1 MAYIDEITILEKC
14 TEGLSPA
21 EVYKCQ
27 SGGNI
32 CYLKRLITN
41 FQTRHTVSKER
52 QKGQENWN
60 DKSGNISNCF
70 AAVGT

>member
-32 CYLKRLITN
+32 CYLK
-41 FQTRHTVSKER
+41 K
-52 QKGQENWN
+52 
-60 DKSGNISNCF
+60 D
-70 AAVGT
+70 

>member
-27 SGGNI
+27 SGSNI
-32 CYLKRLITN
+32 CYLKKIDNKFSGTTYSVKREA
-41 FQTRHTVSKER
+41 ER
-52 QKGQENWN
+52 
-60 DKSGNISNCF
+60 SGKLE
-70 AAVGT
+70 